1 MAVEFLSEKTPGLE
15 MDEKRIASMRIRGA
29 RKGRPAEM
37 RFRPVR
43 IKQD

>member
-1 MAVEFLSEKTPGLE
+1 MAVEYLSEKTPGLE
-15 MDEKRIASMRIRGA
+15 MDEKRIAAMRVRRA

-43 IKQD
+43 IKEN